1 MRGAEPIYDGAM
13 RNLKSICVYCGSSND
28 GPSGHRTAAR
38 EFGRMLGREKIDL
51 VYGGGRVG
59 LMGAVADGAIEAG
72 GHVVGIIPEHLMRA
86 EVGHGQVSELHVV
99 ASMHVRKAM
108 MFERS
113 DAFVALPGGPGTLDE
128 VFEILTWRQLQ
139 LHDKPTVLCN
149 LDGYWN
155 GLIGLIDG
163 IIAAKYARP
172 SFRDFFS
179 VVDSIDAIL
188 PRLRA
193 APAPATVAQPAKF

>member
-1 MRGAEPIYDGAM
+1 MRP
-13 RNLKSICVYCGSSND
+13 LKSICVYCGSSND
-28 GPSGHRTAAR
+28 GPSGHREAAR
-38 EFGRMLGREKIDL
+38 AFGRMLGTEKIHL

-139 LHDKPTVLCN
+139 LHGKPTVLCN

-172 SFRDFFS
+172 SFREFFS
-179 VVDSIDAIL
+179 VVESIDAIL
-188 PRLRA
+188 PVLRA
-193 APAPATVAQPAKF
+193 TPAPALAPQPAKF

>member
-1 MRGAEPIYDGAM
+1 MRD
-13 RNLKSICVYCGSSND
+13 LKSLCVYCGSSND
-28 GPSGHRTAAR
+28 GPSGHRIAAR
-38 EFGRMLGREKIDL
+38 GFGRMLGTGKIDL

-99 ASMHVRKAM
+99 ASMHARKAM

-128 VFEILTWRQLQ
+128 VFEILTWRQLR

-163 IIAAKYARP
+163 IIAANYARP
-172 SFRDFFS
+172 SFREYFV
-179 VVDSIDAIL
+179 VVDSIEAIL
-188 PRLRA
+188 PALRA
-193 APAPATVAQPAKF
+193 APAPALAPQPAKF